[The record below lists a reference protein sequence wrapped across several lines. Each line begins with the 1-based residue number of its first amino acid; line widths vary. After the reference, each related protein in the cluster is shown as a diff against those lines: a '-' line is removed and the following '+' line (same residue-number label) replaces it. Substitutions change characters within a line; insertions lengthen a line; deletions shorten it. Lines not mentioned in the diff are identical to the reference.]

1 MPLLSLLLSHY
12 WLTSQIILHKG
23 EFVAIEESLVHRAE
37 NENVFLD
44 LVFFTILPQES
55 CHCVLRSEIIGG
67 SVATNNRFEANRI
80 IE

>member
-44 LVFFTILPQES
+44 LVFFSI
-55 CHCVLRSEIIGG
+55 VG
-67 SVATNNRFEANRI
+67 STTLVDVQLALEALL
-80 IE
+80 EVFFLQKG